1 MELYIIRHGETVWN
15 KKRLLQGS
23 TDIELS
29 EKGIELAKVTSDK
42 ISDVNFD
49 KIYSSP
55 LVRAHRTAEIMKG
68 DRNIEIIKDERL
80 RELNFGANEGHN
92 SLELQADENN
102 PFHYFFSQPELYTPA
117 EGGET
122 LEHICERA
130 KDFLEDIIEPHAE
143 QLERV
148 MIVAHGA
155 MNKAL
160 MCHIKQHGI
169 DQYWSGGLQ
178 RNCGVII
185 VRLDKNGYEVL
196 DESKVFYDIEK

>member
-15 KKRLLQGS
+15 KSRLLQGS

-29 EKGIELAKVTSDK
+29 DKGRELAEITSEK
-42 ISDVNFD
+42 LSEISFD

-55 LVRAHRTAEIMKG
+55 LNRAYETAQIMRRSR
-68 DRNIEIIKDERL
+68 DIPIIIDDRL
-80 RELNFGANEGHN
+80 RELSFGANEGQN

-117 EGGET
+117 QGGET

-130 KDFLEDIIEPHAE
+130 KDFLEDIIEPQAE
-143 QLERV
+143 ELERV

-160 MCHIKQHGI
+160 MCHIKKHGI

-185 VRLDKNGYEVL
+185 VKLDKEGYEVL